1 MREIRL
7 SRQHVVGFMKF
18 QVYVAIVAEHTL
30 GRNFT
35 VPSGGG
41 GQAVERTSNC
51 DRTVRRRRAQG
62 MLFMKFL

>member
-7 SRQHVVGFMKF
+7 SSQRVVSFMKF
-18 QVYVAIVAEHTL
+18 RVYVAIVAEHTS
-30 GRNFT
+30 GHNFT
-35 VPSGGG
+35 VHSGGG

-51 DRTVRRRRAQG
+51 DHTVRRRRAQG